1 MIDADFKVIV
11 GALAAIVAV
20 FNYLPYLIGV
30 FRKTLR
36 PHAFSWIIWTLMT
49 SIIFAAQLADGAGPG
64 AWAAGVTAV
73 TLFIIA
79 LGSLKNK
86 GYKITKG
93 DKISFIGALL
103 AIPVW
108 IITANPLWAAVIVTI
123 IEALGF
129 FPTYRK
135 AFYHPEDESSF
146 AFMLTIL
153 KYGLALIALENYTV
167 TTMLFPI
174 ALIVLSATLVIEIW
188 WRKGIKKKI
197 NQRYNS

>member
-1 MIDADFKVIV
+1 MIEADFKVIV
-11 GALAAIVAV
+11 GSVAAVVAV

-30 FRKTLR
+30 FKKTLK

-79 LGSLKNK
+79 LGSLRNK
-86 GYKITKG
+86 GYKITLS
-93 DKISFIGALL
+93 DKISFLGALL

-108 IITANPLWAAVIVTI
+108 IITANPLWAAIIVTV

-135 AFYHPEDESSF
+135 AFYHPEHESIL
-146 AFMLTIL
+146 AFLLTIL
-153 KYGLALIALENYTV
+153 KYSLALIALENYSV

-174 ALIVLSATLVIEIW
+174 ALIILSATLVVEIW
-188 WRKGIKKKI
+188 WRRRVRRRFK
-197 NQRYNS
+197 N